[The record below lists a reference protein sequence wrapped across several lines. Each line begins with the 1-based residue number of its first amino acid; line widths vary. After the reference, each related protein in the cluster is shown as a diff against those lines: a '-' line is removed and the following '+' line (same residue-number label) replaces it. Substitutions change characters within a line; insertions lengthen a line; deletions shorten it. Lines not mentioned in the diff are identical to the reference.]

1 MMLWSVAP
9 MCPFRLKAPLIFEM
23 LMPSLS
29 RSQIVDIV
37 DGIGFFAY
45 PSPFSVAQRRVPPP
59 ASDSAGNL
67 ISPKSNTGFP

>member
-1 MMLWSVAP
+1 

-45 PSPFSVAQRRVPPP
+45 PSPFYRGAAPRTTTCIRLSRE
-59 ASDSAGNL
+59 SHL
-67 ISPKSNTGFP
+67 T